1 MRNRHL
7 PARGINR
14 QTLKLVQCA
23 PVLRQSHPNIHFI
36 VHRGRTIRGDLK
48 PGGEQLNG
56 TADGGDIGS
65 HTGSGF
71 AIHMHLPLDARQ
83 AAVILN
89 IGKAAKVA
97 HHRRDLINP
106 CIGNV
111 RVGSTHLQ
119 HNRLAAA
126 GAHLL
131 LLKLQGNAW
140 DILGALSHIRQ
151 NGASRTA
158 LIPVDKLELQHANY
172 ITTHLL
178 VGHSVRAGV
187 ERLHFPHTT
196 QALLHALQ
204 YRVSFFRRKIAT
216 GAYQYLGAVR
226 LDTGKKVYA
235 MVKACIAGVQQCDEQ
250 YGKQQYPG
258 WVLQETAQ
266 YPTVTAA

>member
-158 LIPVDKLELQHANY
+158 LIPVDKLELKHANY

-204 YRVSFFRRKIAT
+204 NGIGFLRRKITA
-216 GAYQYLGAVR
+216 GAHQYLSAVR
-226 LDTGKKVYA
+226 LHVRKEIHA
-235 MVKACIAGVQQCDEQ
+235 MIEARIAGVE
-250 YGKQQYPG
+250 
-258 WVLQETAQ
+258 
-266 YPTVTAA
+266 